1 MGNAVKQPSSDL
13 GLQIPDLLTER
24 GLPDAE
30 LGRGACEVALLRDGQ
45 EIADMPQFHDHPQNI
60 AELGAAYRGEV
71 FGMRKLQGPRI
82 IDPNSAT
89 SRLMRLSQ

>member
-60 AELGAAYRGEV
+60 AELGAAYRREV

>member
-30 LGRGACEVALLRDGQ
+30 LGRGACEVGLLRDGQ
-45 EIADMPQFHDHPQNI
+45 EIADMPQFHDHPQI
-60 AELGAAYRGEV
+60 
-71 FGMRKLQGPRI
+71 
-82 IDPNSAT
+82 
-89 SRLMRLSQ
+89 